1 MNKKIITLE
10 VTKVGPGQLETMV
23 AINGDPADV
32 TFAMS
37 ELILK
42 INDCINGSGMLKVNN
57 GFWLA
62 LQEHVNDE
70 LAERAAK

>member
-1 MNKKIITLE
+1 MNKRVITLE
-10 VTKVGPGQLETMV
+10 VNKEGPGQFETMMS
-23 AINGDPADV
+23 INGSPADV
-32 TFAMS
+32 TFAMA

-42 INDCINGSGMLKVNN
+42 INDCVNGSGMLKVNN

-62 LQEHVNDE
+62 LQEHINDE

>member
-10 VTKVGPGQLETMV
+10 VTKEGPGQLETMMS
-23 AINGDPADV
+23 INGSPADV

-42 INDCINGSGMLKVNN
+42 INDCVNGSGMPVNN

-62 LQEHVNDE
+62 LQELINDE
-70 LAERAAK
+70 LKDRVSK